1 MSDAAELQK
10 MKEELASRTAKIAA
24 LEKAIAAKETAST
37 AAFPYSESRL
47 PGRVLISALTQ
58 AKDGGASLEGTEV
71 SVGGWVRTG
80 REQGNKTFAFL
91 EVNDGSSFASL
102 QVIVPAEVHEL
113 KPLLG
118 IGTCVGIRGKVVRPE
133 GREQSV
139 ELQAIEVVY
148 IGMCGE
154 GYPLHKGKVK
164 MSNERLRD
172 FSHLRPR
179 TNITGATLRVRNSL
193 AYATHSFFNQQGFNY
208 MHSPLITA
216 SDCEGAGE
224 MFQVTTLLSEPNDPL
239 AADCLGADP
248 AALEKARAEVAEQQK
263 ALDDKTASGANK
275 KSLKDYVKKLAAR
288 KKKLE
293 ELESM
298 PATVGGIPI
307 TSDRKVDYKKDFFG
321 IPTFLTV
328 SGQLQAEIGA
338 CALSNVYTFG
348 PTFRAEDSNTSRHL
362 AEFWM
367 IEPEVN

>member
-1 MSDAAELQK
+1 MSDAAELAA
-10 MKEELASRTAKIAA
+10 MKAELATRMAKIEA
-24 LEKAIAAKETAST
+24 LEKAIASKESATT
-37 AAFPYSESRL
+37 AAFPYSESNL
-47 PGRVLISALTQ
+47 PGRVLVKKLVEA
-58 AKDGGASLEGTEV
+58 ADGGASLEGSTI

-118 IGTCVGIRGKVVRPE
+118 IGTCVGIEGVVVRPE
-133 GREQSV
+133 GREQAC
-139 ELQAIEVVY
+139 ELQATKVVY
-148 IGMCGE
+148 VGACGE

-164 MSNERLRD
+164 ISNESLRQIA
-172 FSHLRPR
+172 HIRPR
-179 TNITGATLRVRNSL
+179 TNIMGAVLRVRNSL
-193 AYATHSFFNQQGFNY
+193 AFSTHAFFNSRNFFY

-224 MFQVTTLLSEPNDPL
+224 MFQVTTLLNEVSEAKEGKPEGVLPADTEGPSL
-239 AADCLGADP
+239 ATVEA
-248 AALEKARAEVAEQQK
+248 KKAEVAKQQGIVD
-263 ALDDKTASGANK
+263 AKTAAGANK
-275 KSLKDYVKKLAAR
+275 KKLKDDVKKLEAR
-288 KKKLE
+288 KK
-293 ELESM
+293 ELEALESI

-307 TSDRKVDYKKDFFG
+307 KADRSIDYKHDFFG

-348 PTFRAEDSNTSRHL
+348 PTFRAED
-362 AEFWM
+362 
-367 IEPEVN
+367 